1 MCLSVNKVQLY
12 LNVINNIML
21 QHTVINKSSFDDGDE
36 V

>member
-21 QHTVINKSSFDDGDE
+21 QHNKSSFDDGDE